1 MISPMAQIP
10 NSYRAY
16 RPSGVLWLGDVP
28 AHWETSLLVT
38 LWENFMETYTNRILL
53 LTIGVLLLLF
63 AAASCQTAP
72 GASQGTQEIP
82 SGREANAVVSGTVT
96 YRERIALT
104 PGAMLV
110 VELRDVSLQDAAAPL
125 IARQTIA
132 NPGQVPINFKVEYS
146 RDDINSRNT
155 YAIQA
160 RIIESDGRLAF
171 INDTAHNVI
180 TRGNPSR
187 VDMLLVLE
195 QPPPD
200 QVEEGVDWR
209 KWVEVP
215 VPVIWANLIPN
226 EAEHLLRIAYY
237 QSTIEGCARPG
248 NEELKVEG
256 KDIIATVTL
265 MQPPPTSWAIPCNE
279 KVVNWTQFCP
289 SRRRWNPDSLTE

>member
-104 PGAMLV
+104 PGASAGSGV
-110 VELRDVSLQDAAAPL
+110 AGRVIGRTRLRRSSRGRPLPIPGRFLSISRWSIAARTSILETPMPYKPESS
-125 IARQTIA
+125 
-132 NPGQVPINFKVEYS
+132 NP
-146 RDDINSRNT
+146 T
-155 YAIQA
+155 
-160 RIIESDGRLAF
+160 
-171 INDTAHNVI
+171 TAWPSSTTRHI
-180 TRGNPSR
+180 T
-187 VDMLLVLE
+187 
-195 QPPPD
+195 
-200 QVEEGVDWR
+200 
-209 KWVEVP
+209 
-215 VPVIWANLIPN
+215 
-226 EAEHLLRIAYY
+226 
-237 QSTIEGCARPG
+237 
-248 NEELKVEG
+248 
-256 KDIIATVTL
+256 
-265 MQPPPTSWAIPCNE
+265 
-279 KVVNWTQFCP
+279 
-289 SRRRWNPDSLTE
+289 